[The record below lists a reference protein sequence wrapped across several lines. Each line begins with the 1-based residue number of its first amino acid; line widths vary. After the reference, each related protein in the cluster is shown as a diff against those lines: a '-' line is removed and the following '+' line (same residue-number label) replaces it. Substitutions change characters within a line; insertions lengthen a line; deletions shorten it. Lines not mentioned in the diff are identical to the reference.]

1 MDLACAACGGLSDF
15 ADRYCRAC
23 GTALHTAVDERSS
36 PMLGASHILQSVP
49 HSVIVTA
56 LDGTISYWNRGA
68 EALFGWSAREVLG
81 QNILTLTPSE
91 AVVESAA
98 DIMAQLRAGAIWSG
112 EFALRR
118 RDGTPFDAW
127 VTDAPIAGPDGTLL
141 GIVGITLDL
150 PDRGRAPFA
159 SQEAA
164 ARLPGMHLAI
174 RPVAHELNRRLQL
187 VLNAVEAVD
196 AQALQMP
203 RLRPLLRQA
212 LEALEDTTQ
221 HPRALAP
228 HRPAPPV
235 PHREAMLPDLTEPL
249 SVREMEV
256 LALLA
261 RRFSNKE
268 IAESLCVSWQTVAK
282 HTNNI
287 YQKLRVTGRR
297 DAVER
302 AEALGI
308 RLSAPDPPVGA

>member
-1 MDLACAACGGLSDF
+1 
-15 ADRYCRAC
+15 
-23 GTALHTAVDERSS
+23 VDARSS
-36 PMLGASHILQSVP
+36 PTLGASHILQSVP

-56 LDGTISYWNRGA
+56 PDGTITYWNRGA
-68 EALFGWSAREVLG
+68 EALFGWSAGEVLG
-81 QNILTLTPSE
+81 QNILPTVIPSE
-91 AVVESAA
+91 AAVVGA
-98 DIMAQLRAGAIWSG
+98 DIMAQLRAGATWSG
-112 EFALRR
+112 EFPLRR
-118 RDGTPFDAW
+118 RDGTPFDGW

-141 GIVGITLDL
+141 GIVGITLDR
-150 PDRGRAPFA
+150 PDRGREPLAG
-159 SQEAA
+159 QEEA

-187 VLNAVEAVD
+187 ALNALEAVD

-203 RLRPLLRQA
+203 HLRPLLRQA

-221 HPRALAP
+221 YPRALAP

-249 SVREMEV
+249 TVREIEV

-268 IAESLCVSWQTVAK
+268 VAESLCVSWQTVAK

-287 YQKLRVTGRR
+287 YQKLRVMGRR
-297 DAVER
+297 EAVER
-302 AEALGI
+302 AAALGI
-308 RLSAPDPPVGA
+308 LSVGADPGAPRPRPGGDVA